1 MNKLY
6 YLSEVIKKETTFTI
20 ETESILANIIK

>member
-6 YLSEVIKKETTFTI
+6 YLSEAIKKETTFTI
-20 ETESILANIIK
+20 ETESILEKIIK